1 MISHRLEI
9 LVELFKR
16 RNYDAFSFSD
26 KQKEAIIYLADGKHT
41 EISFGG
47 AAGGGK
53 SWLGCEW
60 LLLMCLAYP
69 MTKWFIGR
77 AELKRIRQST
87 YITFLKVCRAY
98 NFEDYKTNFQD
109 NYIQFNN
116 GSRIDLLDLQRM
128 PRDPMFER
136 FGSIEYTGGW
146 IEEAGEIDFGAFEVL
161 KSRCGRHMNVEY
173 GITRKILTTLNPKKN
188 WCHERYWVPFK
199 EKQMPEDRVFIQS
212 LVTDNP
218 FIDPAYIENLRSI
231 TDKVKKQRLL
241 YGNFDYDDDD
251 NSLTTYDKIIDMFSN
266 TFVDEGHPFISADIA
281 ITSDSF
287 VLVAWLGLRIKEIR
301 VIKNASKPVA
311 TEVDGVVQ
319 TSIDY
324 TPLVA
329 QFNELSEKYKVPRS
343 SIIYD
348 ADGIGHNMRKYL
360 SGAIGINNG
369 SPSISGEYNHLKS
382 ELYYR
387 LAEEV
392 NKSNIYFDCYINDDL
407 KKRIISEFQAIK
419 RSSDVGE
426 KLKIMKKSEVKEIIG
441 HSPDIT
447 DAIAYRMM
455 FLITR
460 RK

>member
-26 KQKEAIIYLADGKHT
+26 KQKEAIIYLSDDVCT

-109 NYIQFNN
+109 NYIQFDN

-161 KSRCGRHMNVEY
+161 KSRCGRHLNVEY

-199 EKQMPEDRVFIQS
+199 EKTMPDDRIFIQS

-241 YGNFDYDDDD
+241 YGNFDYDDDG
-251 NSLTTYDKIIDMFSN
+251 SPEAHWTFPLLSSFLTRCRRLSS
-266 TFVDEGHPFISADIA
+266 EAP
-281 ITSDSF
+281 
-287 VLVAWLGLRIKEIR
+287 GLR
-301 VIKNASKPVA
+301 
-311 TEVDGVVQ
+311 T
-319 TSIDY
+319 
-324 TPLVA
+324 
-329 QFNELSEKYKVPRS
+329 
-343 SIIYD
+343 
-348 ADGIGHNMRKYL
+348 
-360 SGAIGINNG
+360 
-369 SPSISGEYNHLKS
+369 
-382 ELYYR
+382 
-387 LAEEV
+387 
-392 NKSNIYFDCYINDDL
+392 
-407 KKRIISEFQAIK
+407 IISMTY
-419 RSSDVGE
+419 SSPLFGNAWHVMRYE
-426 KLKIMKKSEVKEIIG
+426 EN
-441 HSPDIT
+441 
-447 DAIAYRMM
+447 
-455 FLITR
+455 
-460 RK
+460 